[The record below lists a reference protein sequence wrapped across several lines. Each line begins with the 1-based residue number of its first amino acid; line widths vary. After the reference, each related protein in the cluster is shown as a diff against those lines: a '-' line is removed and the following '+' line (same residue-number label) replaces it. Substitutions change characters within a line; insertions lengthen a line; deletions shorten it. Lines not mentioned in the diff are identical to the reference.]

1 MAQRELE
8 VKMEEGVFIIYLD
21 FLRRNLTSA
30 GKFLIWIDQ
39 SKNTPNYGLLVNN
52 TSLSIFVNCPFI
64 IYYIYL

>member
-30 GKFLIWIDQ
+30 GKFLIWID
-39 SKNTPNYGLLVNN
+39 
-52 TSLSIFVNCPFI
+52 
-64 IYYIYL
+64 